1 MKGEAMS
8 LENHSAPGP
17 AAGYA
22 FEFERALYWLAR
34 SPAGFSI
41 GIETDDDVAVWHQDG
56 SRTLEQNKHSIQKDA
71 EPFRDRSKDLWN
83 TLSIWVAALADGE
96 LDVGKTRFLIVTN
109 KTLPDC
115 IAKRISKAETK
126 DEITECIQAL
136 TLAAVKPPETI
147 RAYAETLLTASSEP
161 YLREVI
167 ANCELVDGA
176 GGASGLDLRRLTIAE
191 LQIPE
196 WFTKDAE
203 SIANELLGWV
213 NKQVLALW
221 QARQPAW
228 ISRDS
233 FVTQFHAVLDRR
245 RRQQTRE
252 RAVNL
257 IPVIDEQLGREKGR
271 VFVKQL
277 YLVTDDDSRVD
288 ESIREFIRCRIEKNR
303 LSADG
308 NFTDQD
314 WTAFEDSLKA
324 RWTRIFS
331 RSKRLGRTEPEEDV
345 GFKVLCETT
354 DGFKERLAGVETEQV
369 YLTAGTYH
377 RMADHMV
384 VGWHPRYEVLVK
396 EEEQ

>member
-1 MKGEAMS
+1 MS

-41 GIETDDDVAVWHQDG
+41 GIETDDDVAVRHQDG
-56 SRTLEQNKHSIQKDA
+56 SRTLEQNKHSIKEDA
-71 EPFRDRSKDLWN
+71 EPFGDRSKDLWN
-83 TLSIWVAALADGE
+83 TLSIWVTALEDGE
-96 LDVGKTRFLIVTN
+96 LDGGRTRFLMVTN

-115 IAKRISKAETK
+115 IAKRISKAETE
-126 DEITECIQAL
+126 DEVTQCIQAL
-136 TLAAVKPPETI
+136 RLAAAKPSETI
-147 RAYAETLLTASSEP
+147 RAYAEKVLAASSEP
-161 YLREVI
+161 HLRAVI
-167 ANCELVDGA
+167 ANGELVDEA
-176 GGASGLDLRRLTIAE
+176 SGASGLDLRRLTIAE
-191 LQIPE
+191 LPIPE

-203 SIANELLGWV
+203 SIANELLGWAK
-213 NKQVLALW
+213 KQVLALW
-221 QARQPAW
+221 QAGQPAW

-245 RRQQTRE
+245 KRQQTRE
-252 RAVNL
+252 RAANL
-257 IPVIDEQLGREKGR
+257 IPVIDEQLGKEKGR

-288 ESIREFIRCRIEKNR
+288 ESIREYLRCRIEKNR

-308 NFTDQD
+308 YITDQD
-314 WTAFEDSLKA
+314 WIAFEYSLKT
-324 RWTRIFS
+324 RWTKIFS

-354 DGFKERLAGVETEQV
+354 DGHKERLAGVETEQV

-377 RMADHMV
+377 RMADQLV
-384 VGWHPRYEVLVK
+384 VGWHPRYEELLK
-396 EEEQ
+396 QEEQ